1 MRVIL
6 LVTMGSIPSVMIA
19 SRRYGVA
26 FTLAFTI
33 MVGISRGEL
42 PPWVYKERQDKAPEA
57 LVIKVRSATRTEK
70 VEKEGKTIDWK
81 IEAEV
86 EKVERSATRLK
97 PGAVIEIRYVQHTYF
112 QPMVGPSE
120 IPALR
125 EGERCPAYLDG
136 GKDGKLYV
144 PAAGGY
150 SFRTLN

>member
-1 MRVIL
+1 MLVSAIL
-6 LVTMGSIPSVMIA
+6 AGTG
-19 SRRYGVA
+19 
-26 FTLAFTI
+26 
-33 MVGISRGEL
+33 RGEL

-97 PGAVIEIRYVQHTYF
+97 PGAVIEIRYVQRTYF

-136 GKDGKLYV
+136 GKEGRVYA

-150 SFRTLN
+150 SFTKLN

>member
-1 MRVIL
+1 MDA
-6 LVTMGSIPSVMIA
+6 IPTVMTA
-19 SRRYGVA
+19 PWRYGVVFVVA
-26 FTLAFTI
+26 SVI
-33 MVGISRGEL
+33 MIGTSRGEL
-42 PPWVYKERQDKAPEA
+42 PPWVYKERQEKATEA

-70 VEKEGKTIDWK
+70 VEKEGKTINWK

-136 GKDGKLYV
+136 GKEGKVYA

-150 SFRTLN
+150 SFTKLN